1 MAESQLN
8 QLIVASNRGPLAFER
23 GPSGTLVPGR
33 GGGGLVASLGPALA
47 GTGATWAAGA
57 ISRGDR
63 QAAGGGPIEAEGF
76 RVQLLDLPAPQ
87 YRQFYN
93 VVSNATLWFLYHGLF
108 DHARRPRFDKH
119 WRGAWE
125 GYRAINSRFAE
136 AVATLAAPGATVLI
150 HDFHLSLVPGEL
162 ASRRPD
168 LRTVHFHHTP
178 FPAPDGLR
186 VLPDA
191 VRSELMSSLA
201 AASACGFH
209 ARRWAAAFEACCDD
223 VLGVVPPVFVSPAAV
238 GATELE
244 KTAASERCETELAG
258 LEEQLAGRQVIVRVD
273 RIELSKNLLRGFL
286 AYDELLEAR
295 PDLRGRVVFAALV
308 YPTRQGLPEYQAY
321 RQEVEGL
328 ARRLN
333 QRWGGSD
340 WTPVL
345 LDLEDNYPRSV
356 AALRRADV
364 LLVNPVRDGLN
375 LVAKEGPLVNER
387 HGVLVLSREA
397 GVWDE
402 LSQWAIGVN
411 PFDVTGTAEAMGA
424 ALDMA
429 PGERAERAEALR
441 RAAARRSPE
450 DWLADQ
456 LAAARPRP

>member
-1 MAESQLN
+1 M
-8 QLIVASNRGPLAFER
+8 
-23 GPSGTLVPGR
+23 
-33 GGGGLVASLGPALA
+33 
-47 GTGATWAAGA
+47 
-57 ISRGDR
+57 
-63 QAAGGGPIEAEGF
+63 
-76 RVQLLDLPAPQ
+76 
-87 YRQFYN
+87 
-93 VVSNATLWFLYHGLF
+93 
-108 DHARRPRFDKH
+108 
-119 WRGAWE
+119 
-125 GYRAINSRFAE
+125 
-136 AVATLAAPGATVLI
+136 
-150 HDFHLSLVPGEL
+150 
-162 ASRRPD
+162 
-168 LRTVHFHHTP
+168 
-178 FPAPDGLR
+178 
-186 VLPDA
+186 
-191 VRSELMSSLA
+191 
-201 AASACGFH
+201 
-209 ARRWAAAFEACCDD
+209 
-223 VLGVVPPVFVSPAAV
+223 
-238 GATELE
+238 
-244 KTAASERCETELAG
+244 
-258 LEEQLAGRQVIVRVD
+258 
-273 RIELSKNLLRGFL
+273 
-286 AYDELLEAR
+286 
-295 PDLRGRVVFAALV
+295 FAALV